1 MDTTDILIFL
11 AVLLL
16 GAILNL
22 ILREFLRKH

>member
-1 MDTTDILIFL
+1 MDTTDILLFI

-16 GAILNL
+16 GVILNL

>member
-1 MDTTDILIFL
+1 MTKYDILLFI

-22 ILREFLRKH
+22 ILREFLRRH